1 MKRILGLAAIFCSF
15 SIFAFAAAP
24 SDVADLVGTRATD
37 AVSKMQARGYRHV
50 RSSTWWNAK
59 TGTCVDV
66 RVSFGRY
73 SRIDQLKPSACGQTS
88 LASPPD
94 LSKVPARAL
103 SACSRR
109 ADRYRS
115 ARGGAS
121 VVKAAKRT
129 GPTWLLTM
137 ATRHY
142 ILKCTVT
149 ASGRVIRMDVK

>member
-1 MKRILGLAAIFCSF
+1 MRSILGFATIFWSF
-15 SIFAFAAAP
+15 SISAFAAAP
-24 SDVADLVGTRATD
+24 NDIADLVGSRAKG
-37 AVSKMQARGYRHV
+37 SESEMQERGYEHV
-50 RSSTWWNAK
+50 GSTWWNDE
-59 TGTCVDV
+59 TGTCVGV
-66 RVSFGRY
+66 HVENGRY
-73 SRIDQLKPSACGQTS
+73 ARIDRLKPSACGQTS

-94 LSKVPARAL
+94 LSKVPPRAL